1 MKTQRSDRERQN
13 SAQYRTGRY
22 ARGSVVSALI
32 MINLS
37 SHTVA
42 TEAVKNIGP
51 EYYSSY
57 GNSQVGKGAVDR
69 FKVR

>member
-1 MKTQRSDRERQN
+1 MVCAAGGGTEGDGQDQMILVV
-13 SAQYRTGRY
+13 GRWLKKI
-22 ARGSVVSALI
+22 GEKI
-32 MINLS
+32 
-37 SHTVA
+37 
-42 TEAVKNIGP
+42 IGP